1 MGRAEE
7 APNRPTR
14 SGEGLRPYYLSH
26 IHDLLL
32 QLRVKTHNLHRLEAQ
47 RNDLNSKGWLI
58 VPFMMCLFL
67 FVNGFFCFVE
77 RIGLRCGKDVCLDG
91 EEASD
96 WQAVVEVARII
107 VPLLCYAMPCH

>member
-14 SGEGLRPYYLSH
+14 SGEGLRPYYLAH

-58 VPFMMCLFL
+58 VPLMC
-67 FVNGFFCFVE
+67 FCCSWTVTFALE
-77 RIGLRCGKDVCLDG
+77 NRLDC
-91 EEASD
+91 D
-96 WQAVVEVARII
+96 VARMC
-107 VPLLCYAMPCH
+107 VWMEKKLEFGRLLWK